1 MDYLSKLLTRKQEI
15 EEALANS
22 REYLMTPFSESIDEL
37 SLYDQHPGD
46 NASEMYE
53 REKTAGMAELL
64 EIELEKTNQAIE
76 QYQNNRYGI
85 CETCGQPIEP
95 RRLERLV
102 NTTLCARCAQH
113 LAPELIHPAEQ
124 DIMSAGDM
132 SDRGEAF
139 QIAGYEMYEE

>member
-1 MDYLSKLLTRKQEI
+1 MDNLSKLLNRKKEI

-22 REYLMTPFSESIDEL
+22 REFLMTPMGESTDEL
-37 SLYDQHPGD
+37 SLYDQHPAD
-46 NASEMYE
+46 SASELYE

-76 QYQNNRYGI
+76 QYQNNRYGL
-85 CETCGQPIEP
+85 CEMCGQRIEP
-95 RRLERLV
+95 ARLERLA
-102 NTTLCARCAQH
+102 NTTLCARCAH
-113 LAPELIHPAEQ
+113 YTAPESIHPAEQ
-124 DIMSAGDM
+124 DLISAGDM